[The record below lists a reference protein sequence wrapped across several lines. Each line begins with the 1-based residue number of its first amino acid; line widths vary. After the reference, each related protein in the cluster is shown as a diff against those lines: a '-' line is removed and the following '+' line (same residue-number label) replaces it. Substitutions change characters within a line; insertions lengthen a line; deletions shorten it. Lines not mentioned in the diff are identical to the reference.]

1 MAEGFKHVLQ
11 CTETH
16 RVRTATLQ
24 LHVQFMFSS
33 WCFSMFH
40 ALSMVWPW
48 LFEDRSAKRTSAAY
62 YASCYAS
69 YAVYQAVS
77 SRFKPCSSKF
87 FEAKWGAGSLGW
99 KVPRSESSPDTAQL
113 RASQSISVPFFW
125 FPKGRAWQSASWA
138 MDKAVTRRLRPQL
151 SSFAFESFAF
161 GAFGA
166 IGAVF
171 VSTTISPLAPL
182 LSPIRQR
189 M

>member
-77 SRFKPCSSKF
+77 SHAPPNSSKLN
-87 FEAKWGAGSLGW
+87 EELGLL
-99 KVPRSESSPDTAQL
+99 VGRCQGLNHLLTLRNSERLST
-113 RASQSISVPFFW
+113 FKW
-125 FPKGRAWQSASWA
+125 FPKGRA

-166 IGAVF
+166 IGAIGAVF